1 MDSWISPN
9 DGEDAEPGA
18 SLRSVLESVGPVMLT
33 VLDAPETGAPRAPVG
48 RGSPPPREAHPADG
62 GERRAGLEA
71 RVLRTVIHDA
81 ADPLPDGTGS
91 VLLLVGADAEAPQTV
106 ETVREA
112 AAAGYVAAVVKLR
125 GGNGRVLAR
134 AARAAGVAL
143 LATPDDA
150 AWRQVDA
157 LLSSALGASGAG
169 ERSPGANTASG
180 DELFTLANALAG
192 AVGGPV
198 VIEDLEQHVLAYS
211 TLPGQPIDEFRR
223 RGILDRRVPVLA
235 EQVRQYRE
243 VLNAPGMLRMPPLG
257 DEELP
262 RAAVAIRAGDL
273 PLGTIWV
280 IEGGSPIDAA
290 GERALA
296 DGARLAALHMLRRR
310 SGPEIELQAREQALR
325 GALEGAASE
334 TDTRARLGL
343 SAGTPVTLVGLAP
356 LSGNADT
363 AALTARAGAAVA
375 RHWSAVQPEAAVA
388 STARAVYVLVPEGAD
403 GAVRRLAAQT
413 LTVVERVL
421 GLRMRAALSRPSTDL
436 GQIPLMRA
444 ETDDIL
450 RVISTDPRAPE
461 VAELT
466 DTHARV
472 LLAHVAD
479 ELARLPRLRHPGID
493 AMLAHD
499 RNHGTAY
506 AASVT
511 AWLDAVGSFGD
522 AARRM
527 HVHPNTMKY
536 RLRRARELFGLDLD
550 DADDR
555 LSCWIQLRLATAPPE
570 ESQDRSP

>member
-9 DGEDAEPGA
+9 HGEDAEPGA

-33 VLDAPETGAPRAPVG
+33 VLEAPRDNTAPKASPR
-48 RGSPPPREAHPADG
+48 RGG
-62 GERRAGLEA
+62 GRRAGSMGT

-91 VLLLVGADAEAPQTV
+91 ILLLVGADAEAPQTAR
-106 ETVREA
+106 TLHEA
-112 AAAGYVAAVVKLR
+112 AGAGYVAAVVKLR
-125 GGNGRVLAR
+125 GGDGRALAR
-134 AARAAGVAL
+134 AAREAGIAL
-143 LATPDDA
+143 LSTPDDA

-157 LLSSALGASGAG
+157 LLSSALGASAAG

-198 VIEDLEQHVLAYS
+198 VVEDLEQHVLAYS

-334 TDTRARLGL
+334 ADTRTRLGL
-343 SAGTPVTLVGLAP
+343 SESTAVTLVGLAP
-356 LSGNADT
+356 LGGNADT

-388 STARAVYVLVPEGAD
+388 STARAVYVLVPEGAE
-403 GAVRRLAAQT
+403 GSVRRLAAQT
-413 LTVVERVL
+413 LTVVERLL
-421 GLRMRAALSRPSTDL
+421 GLRMRAALSRASADL
-436 GQIPLMRA
+436 GDIPVLRA
-444 ETDDIL
+444 EADDIL
-450 RVISTDPRAPE
+450 RVITSDPRAPG
-461 VAELT
+461 VADLT
-466 DTHARV
+466 DAHARV

-499 RNHGTAY
+499 REHGTAY
-506 AASVT
+506 AVSVT

-522 AARRM
+522 AARRL

-550 DADDR
+550 HADDR
-555 LSCWIQLRLATAPPE
+555 LSCWIQLRLATTPPE
-570 ESQDRSP
+570 ESQGHPR

>member
-1 MDSWISPN
+1 MDSRIAP
-9 DGEDAEPGA
+9 DPGEDTEPGTA
-18 SLRSVLESVGPVMLT
+18 LRSVLESVGPVMLT
-33 VLDAPETGAPRAPVG
+33 VLDTPRGGRREGGTAPKASVE
-48 RGSPPPREAHPADG
+48 G
-62 GERRAGLEA
+62 GLDA

-81 ADPLPDGTGS
+81 ADPPPDGTGAL
-91 VLLLVGADAEAPQTV
+91 LLLVGADAESPQTV
-106 ETVREA
+106 ETVRDA
-112 AAAGYVAAVVKLR
+112 ADAGYVAAVVKLR
-125 GGNGRVLAR
+125 GGKGHELAR
-134 AARAAGVAL
+134 AARDAGITL
-143 LATPDDA
+143 LAAPDDA

-169 ERSPGANTASG
+169 GRAPGATTASG

-235 EQVRQYRE
+235 EQVRQYRD

-280 IEGGSPIDAA
+280 IEGPSPIDAA
-290 GERALA
+290 GERALL

-325 GALEGAASE
+325 SALEGSAREA
-334 TDTRARLGL
+334 DTRARLGL
-343 SAGTPVTLVGLAP
+343 AEGVAVTLVGLAP
-356 LSGNADT
+356 LAGNADT

-375 RHWSAVQPEAAVA
+375 RHWSAVLPEAAVA
-388 STARAVYVLVPEGAD
+388 GTARAVYVLVPGSGHAS
-403 GAVRRLAAQT
+403 VRRLAAQT

-421 GLRMRAALSRPSTDL
+421 GLRMRAALSRADADL
-436 GQIPLMRA
+436 ERIPLLRA
-444 ETDDIL
+444 EADDIL
-450 RVISTDPRAPE
+450 RVTTRDPAAPG
-461 VAELT
+461 VADLA

-479 ELARLPRLRHPGID
+479 ELARLPRLRHPGVD
-493 AMLAHD
+493 AMVAHD
-499 RNHGTAY
+499 RDHGTAY
-506 AASVT
+506 AVSVT
-511 AWLDAVGSFGD
+511 AWLDAVGSFGE
-522 AARRM
+522 AARRL

-550 DADDR
+550 HPDDR
-555 LSCWIQLRLATAPPE
+555 LSCWIQVRLATAPPE
-570 ESQDRSP
+570 EPHDHRR